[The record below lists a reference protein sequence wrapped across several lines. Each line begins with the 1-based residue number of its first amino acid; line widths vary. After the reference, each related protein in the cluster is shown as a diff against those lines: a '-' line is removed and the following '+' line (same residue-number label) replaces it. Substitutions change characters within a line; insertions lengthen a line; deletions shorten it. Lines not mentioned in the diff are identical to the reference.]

1 MNDIALQHFIV
12 EELRSKLPVTYYYHN
27 VQHTIEVIKNV
38 TEMAL
43 IAQLPDE
50 QLLQLK
56 TAALMHDTGLM
67 FARENHEDHS
77 VKYLQ
82 KTLPQYGFALDSI
95 EIISA
100 LVMATKMPQQPQSFL
115 AQLLCD
121 ADLDYLGSKSYFM
134 KSQQLRLEW
143 LEENLISDSLIQW
156 YTYQVEFLSSHTYFT
171 QIARNRRQ
179 KGKENNL
186 ENLRTLLSK

>member
-1 MNDIALQHFIV
+1 
-12 EELRSKLPVTYYYHN
+12 
-27 VQHTIEVIKNV
+27 
-38 TEMAL
+38 
-43 IAQLPDE
+43 QLPDD

-67 FARENHEDHS
+67 FARENHEDLS

-121 ADLDYLGSKSYFM
+121 ADLDYLGSTSYFM

-143 LEENLISDSLIQW
+143 LED
-156 YTYQVEFLSSHTYFT
+156 
-171 QIARNRRQ
+171 
-179 KGKENNL
+179 
-186 ENLRTLLSK
+186 